1 MNLTYKITD
10 LLFPENKIEEINKK
24 LTESKNKLCSDF
36 SKCLDDIR
44 INFEGKI
51 NIFFN
56 CFNEEIIE
64 MGKTIDFLFKTQTN
78 MAKISLNFSKILA
91 NFEWIS
97 NTFEQNL
104 HFIKKTTIQMSS
116 TSSSKK
122 NHGRSKFSPV
132 KTNENY
138 VEKTIKSK
146 NVVEN
151 IPNQEK
157 TVITSPLLIDPFISE
172 KKQNPSVFYE
182 ESKQPKEKK
191 EIGELKINDDLE
203 ELRRKSSINSYE
215 ELIRRPRSITK
226 NTRTDAFAKK
236 YLTELYNKAKE
247 MIIMMEMLS

>member
-24 LTESKNKLCSDF
+24 LAERKNKLCSDF

-51 NIFFN
+51 NIFFD
-56 CFNEEIIE
+56 CFSNEIID

-97 NTFEQNL
+97 NTFEKNL
-104 HFIKKTTIQMSS
+104 HFLKKTTTKTNS
-116 TSSSKK
+116 TNSSKK

-132 KTNENY
+132 KTEENN

-146 NVVEN
+146 NVAEN
-151 IPNQEK
+151 LHYQEN
-157 TVITSPLLIDPFISE
+157 TIITSPLLIDPFNSE
-172 KKQNPSVFYE
+172 KKQTPSAFYE
-182 ESKQPKEKK
+182 ESKQHKEK
-191 EIGELKINDDLE
+191 EENGDLKINDDLE

-215 ELIRRPRSITK
+215 ELIRRPRSVTK
-226 NTRTDAFAKK
+226 NTRTDVFAKK